1 MFETSSESP
10 APVRVVSE
18 AIKDY
23 VDRLGPIWIEGEIS
37 ELNERSGMMAFM
49 RLRDTSVDM
58 SISVMCHKSVIATV
72 KPLPDNAR
80 VVLYAKPSFY
90 TKNGSISFS
99 AREIRQ
105 VGVGEL
111 LARLEALK
119 NQLAAEGLFDSDRK
133 VTLPLLPKVIGL
145 ICGRNTDAEKDVVEN
160 AKRRW
165 PSVQFEI
172 REVTV
177 QGAAAVSEVSD
188 ALRELEANKDVEVI
202 IITRGGGSFEDLLP
216 FSDESLVRLAASCTT
231 PIVSAIGHEKDAP
244 LLDLVADYRASTPTD
259 AAKRVVPDIAEEIAM
274 ISAMRDRARRTLLN
288 RINLEATQIANFKNR
303 PVMKD
308 PHVLITTRAE
318 IIAGLRDRSNR
329 SFAHRL
335 KLAKEELKQVKARV
349 RALSPQAT
357 LDRGYSVVQL
367 ADGHIVTDPKK
378 LKQGDLLRLRLAK
391 GETHATATGEPLERV
406 DLAHE

>member
-80 VVLYAKPSFY
+80 VVLYAKPSWY
-90 TKNGSISFS
+90 TKNGSLSFS

-119 NQLAAEGLFDSDRK
+119 NLLAGEGLFDSDRK
-133 VTLPLLPKVIGL
+133 VALPLLPKVIGL

-188 ALRELEANKDVEVI
+188 ALRDLEANKDVEVI

-216 FSDESLVRLAASCTT
+216 FSDEGLVRLAASCTT

-259 AAKRVVPDIAEEIAM
+259 AAKRVVPDISEEIAM
-274 ISAMRDRARRTLLN
+274 IDALRDRARRTLVN
-288 RINLEATQIANFKNR
+288 RINLEATQIANFRNR

-308 PHVLITTRAE
+308 PHVLITTRAD

-329 SFAHRL
+329 SFAHQL
-335 KLAKEELKQVKARV
+335 KLAKEELKQIKARV

-391 GETHATATGEPLERV
+391 GETQATATGQ
-406 DLAHE
+406 

>member
-1 MFETSSESP
+1 MFETSSEAP
-10 APVRVVSE
+10 ATVRVVSE

-23 VDRLGPIWIEGEIS
+23 VERLGPIWIEGEIS

-49 RLRDTSVDM
+49 RLRDPSVDM
-58 SISVMCHKSVIATV
+58 SISVMCHKSVIAAV

-80 VVLYAKPSFY
+80 IVMYAKPSWY
-90 TKNGSISFS
+90 TKNGSLSFS

-119 NQLAAEGLFDSDRK
+119 NQLAGEGLFNSDRK
-133 VTLPLLPKVIGL
+133 VALPLLPKVIGL

-177 QGAAAVSEVSD
+177 QGAAAVTEVSA

-216 FSDESLVRLAASCTT
+216 FSDEGLVRLAASCET
-231 PIVSAIGHEKDAP
+231 PIVSAIGHEKDSP

-259 AAKRVVPDIAEEIAM
+259 AAKRVVPDIAEEIQM
-274 ISAMRDRARRTLLN
+274 ISAMRDRARRTVLN
-288 RINLEATQIANFKNR
+288 RLDLESTRITNFKNR

-329 SFAHRL
+329 SFGASL
-335 KLAKEELKQVKARV
+335 KLAKEELKQIKARV
-349 RALSPQAT
+349 RALSPQST

-367 ADGHIVTDPKK
+367 ADGQIVTDPKK
-378 LKQGDLLRLRLAK
+378 LRAGDELRLRLAK
-391 GETHATATGEPLERV
+391 GETKATALGN
-406 DLAHE
+406 

>member
-1 MFETSSESP
+1 MFETSSEAP
-10 APVRVVSE
+10 ASVRVVSE

-49 RLRDTSVDM
+49 RLRDTSVDL

-72 KPLPDNAR
+72 KPLPDIAR
-80 VVLYAKPSFY
+80 VVVYAKPSWY
-90 TKNGSISFS
+90 TKNGSLSFS

-119 NQLAAEGLFDSDRK
+119 NLLAAEGLFDSDRK
-133 VTLPLLPKVIGL
+133 VALPLLPKVIGL

-177 QGAAAVSEVSD
+177 QGVAAVSEVSD
-188 ALRELEANKDVEVI
+188 ALRDLEANKDVEVI

-216 FSDESLVRLAASCTT
+216 FSDEGLVRLAASCTT
-231 PIVSAIGHEKDAP
+231 PIVSAIGHEKDSP

-274 ISAMRDRARRTLLN
+274 IGALRDRARRTLVN
-288 RINLEATQIANFKNR
+288 RIDLEVTRITNFKNR

-308 PHVLITTRAE
+308 PQVLITTRAE

-329 SFAHRL
+329 SFGASI
-335 KLAKEELKQVKARV
+335 KLAKEELKQIRARV

-367 ADGHIVTDPKK
+367 ADGQIVTDPKK
-378 LKQGDLLRLRLAK
+378 LNHGYLLRLRVAI
-391 GETHATATGEPLERV
+391 GETQDTASGQ
-406 DLAHE
+406 

>member
-1 MFETSSESP
+1 MFETSSEAP
-10 APVRVVSE
+10 ATVRVVTE
-18 AIKDY
+18 AIKEY

-37 ELNERSGMMAFM
+37 ELNERSGMMAFI
-49 RLRDTSVDM
+49 RLRDPSVDM
-58 SISVMCHKSVIATV
+58 SISVMCHKSVIAAAQ
-72 KPLPDNAR
+72 PLPANAR
-80 VVLYAKPSFY
+80 VVLYAKPSWY
-90 TKNGSISFS
+90 TKNGSLSFS

-119 NQLAAEGLFDSDRK
+119 NTLALEGLFDSDRK
-133 VTLPLLPKVIGL
+133 VALPLLPQKIGL

-177 QGAAAVSEVSD
+177 QGAAAVSEVSE
-188 ALRELEANKDVEVI
+188 ALRELEADKSVQVI

-216 FSDESLVRLAASCTT
+216 FSDEGLVRLAASCTT
-231 PIVSAIGHEKDAP
+231 PIVSAIGHEKDSP

-274 ISAMRDRARRTLLN
+274 ISALKDRSRRRLTNLIDLEST
-288 RINLEATQIANFKNR
+288 RITNLMAR

-308 PHVLITTRAE
+308 PFVLISSRAE
-318 IIAGLRDRSNR
+318 VIMALKDRSHR
-329 SFAHRL
+329 SFAARL
-335 KLAKEELKQVKARV
+335 KLAKEELKQIKARV

-367 ADGHIVTDPKK
+367 SNGEILTDPKR
-378 LKQGDLLRLRLAK
+378 LKAGEQLRMRLAK
-391 GETHATATGEPLERV
+391 GEAAATANGP
-406 DLAHE
+406 DK

>member
-90 TKNGSISFS
+90 TKNGSLSFS

-119 NQLAAEGLFDSDRK
+119 NLLAGEGLFDSDRK
-133 VTLPLLPKVIGL
+133 VALPLLPKVIGL

-165 PSVQFEI
+165 PSVKFEI

-216 FSDESLVRLAASCTT
+216 FSDEGLVRLAASCST

-329 SFAHRL
+329 SFAHQL
-335 KLAKEELKQVKARV
+335 KLAKEELKQIKARV

-367 ADGHIVTDPKK
+367 ADGQIVTDPKK

-391 GETHATATGEPLERV
+391 GETKATATGT
-406 DLAHE
+406 

>member
-1 MFETSSESP
+1 MFETSSEAP
-10 APVRVVSE
+10 ATVRVVSE

-23 VDRLGPIWIEGEIS
+23 VERLGPIWIEGEIS

-49 RLRDTSVDM
+49 RLRDPSVDM
-58 SISVMCHKSVIATV
+58 SISVMCHKSVIAAV

-80 VVLYAKPSFY
+80 IVMYAKPSWY
-90 TKNGSISFS
+90 TKNGSLSFS

-119 NQLAAEGLFDSDRK
+119 NQLAGEGLFNSDRK
-133 VTLPLLPKVIGL
+133 VALPLLPKVIGL

-177 QGAAAVSEVSD
+177 QGAAAVTEVSA

-216 FSDESLVRLAASCTT
+216 FSDEGLVRLAASCET
-231 PIVSAIGHEKDAP
+231 PIVSAIGHEKDSP

-259 AAKRVVPDIAEEIAM
+259 AAKRVVPDIAEEIQM

-288 RINLEATQIANFKNR
+288 RLDLEATRITNFKNR

-318 IIAGLRDRSNR
+318 VIAGLRDRSNR
-329 SFAHRL
+329 SFGASL
-335 KLAKEELKQVKARV
+335 KLAKEELKQIKARV
-349 RALSPQAT
+349 RALSPQST

-367 ADGHIVTDPKK
+367 ADGQIVTDPKK
-378 LKQGDLLRLRLAK
+378 LKAGDELRLRLAK
-391 GETHATATGEPLERV
+391 GETKATALGN
-406 DLAHE
+406 

>member
-1 MFETSSESP
+1 MFETSSE
-10 APVRVVSE
+10 APVTVRVVSE
-18 AIKDY
+18 AIKEY
-23 VDRLGPIWIEGEIS
+23 VERLGPIWIEGEIS

-49 RLRDTSVDM
+49 RLRDPSVDM
-58 SISVMCHKSVIATV
+58 SISVMCHKSVIAAI

-80 VVLYAKPSFY
+80 IVMYAKPSWY
-90 TKNGSISFS
+90 TKNGSLSFS

-119 NQLAAEGLFDSDRK
+119 NLLAGEGLFNSDRK
-133 VTLPLLPKVIGL
+133 VALPLLPKVIGL

-177 QGAAAVSEVSD
+177 QGAAAVTEVSA

-216 FSDESLVRLAASCTT
+216 FSDEGLVRLAASCET
-231 PIVSAIGHEKDAP
+231 PIVSAIGHEKDSP

-259 AAKRVVPDIAEEIAM
+259 AAKRVVPDIAEEIQM

-288 RINLEATQIANFKNR
+288 RLDLEATRITNFKNR

-318 IIAGLRDRSNR
+318 VIAGLRDRSSR
-329 SFAHRL
+329 SFGASI
-335 KLAKEELKQVKARV
+335 KLAKEELKQIKARV
-349 RALSPQAT
+349 RALSPQST

-367 ADGHIVTDPKK
+367 ADGQIVTDPKK
-378 LKQGDLLRLRLAK
+378 LKAGDELRLRLAK
-391 GETHATATGEPLERV
+391 GETKATAL
-406 DLAHE
+406 